1 MKTTWLVGVS
11 LQFTKSSMQFPQNST
26 WGISSNG
33 STSRKVQT
41 WLSYRS
47 AVDNV
52 ETSKHRNVESLK
64 CWNVETPKHQ
74 NVGTPKHWSVEH
86 CNVEMSYHRNDKHW
100 NLKHLKVKCWLIK
113 ILDFKFWK
121 LKDQYLNL
129 EDWCVGNIET
139 INI

>member
-11 LQFTKSSMQFPQNST
+11 LPFTKSSMQFPQNFT

-41 WLSYRS
+41 WSSYRS

-52 ETSKHRNVESLK
+52 ETSKCWNVEHRNVETSNIVTSITSK
-64 CWNVETPKHQ
+64 RRNIEHRNVETSNHR
-74 NVGTPKHWSVEH
+74 SV
-86 CNVEMSYHRNDKHW
+86 KHW
-100 NLKHLKVKCWLIK
+100 NLKHLNVKCWLVK

-121 LKDQYLNL
+121 LKGQHLNL